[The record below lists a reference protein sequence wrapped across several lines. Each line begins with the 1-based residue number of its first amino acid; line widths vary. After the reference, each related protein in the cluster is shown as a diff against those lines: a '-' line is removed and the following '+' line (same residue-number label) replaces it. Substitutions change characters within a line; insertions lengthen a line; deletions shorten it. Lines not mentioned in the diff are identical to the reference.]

1 MSIESTIR
9 DFIVNEAGGEAY
21 AAELTDDFPLLESQV
36 LDSMGLYELV
46 TDLEQRYGIEISDEE
61 LVPENF
67 GTVAAIARLVEAKQN
82 AAHS

>member
-9 DFIVNEAGGEAY
+9 DFIVKEAGGEAH

-67 GTVAAIARLVEAKQN
+67 GTVASIARLVEAKQS
-82 AAHS
+82 AARS